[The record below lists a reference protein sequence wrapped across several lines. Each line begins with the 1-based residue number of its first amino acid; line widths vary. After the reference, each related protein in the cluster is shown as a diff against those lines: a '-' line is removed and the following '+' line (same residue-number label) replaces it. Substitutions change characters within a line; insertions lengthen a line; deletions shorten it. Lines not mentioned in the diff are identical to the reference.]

1 MSQQVMSLPT
11 QNVFTAKQLAE
22 WEMLF
27 ESNQFVPT
35 GEEADRYQGH
45 PDQADTCAWR
55 TIPRGDL
62 LSLIFLYLSRW
73 YATYDWY
80 PWRTPQHDTEQAL
93 PKPPAH
99 VRYGRLVALMDTLSC
114 LFVSALLAVTVK
126 VLAVVRPLN
135 VRIAVIAALGTLFA
149 LLLKLMAGN
158 PTRGEVFG
166 ATAAFYA
173 VLYKWRF
180 CMFLKT
186 LWCSGMKVDW
196 RRRARHWCVRR

>member
-1 MSQQVMSLPT
+1 MSLPT
-11 QNVFTAKQLAE
+11 QNVFTAKQLAG
-22 WEMLF
+22 WQLPNHKPIF
-27 ESNQFVPT
+27 ECDQFVPT
-35 GEEADRYQGH
+35 GEDTDRFQRH
-45 PDQADTCAWR
+45 PDQSDLCAWR

-62 LSLIFLYLSRW
+62 LSMMFLYLSQWFATQVSGRW
-73 YATYDWY
+73 ATPRDAAKQ
-80 PWRTPQHDTEQAL
+80 PQ

-114 LFVSALLAVTVK
+114 LFASALLAATVK

-173 VLYKWRF
+173 VAAVFVSSTNGDLA
-180 CMFLKT
+180 
-186 LWCSGMKVDW
+186 CS
-196 RRRARHWCVRR
+196 